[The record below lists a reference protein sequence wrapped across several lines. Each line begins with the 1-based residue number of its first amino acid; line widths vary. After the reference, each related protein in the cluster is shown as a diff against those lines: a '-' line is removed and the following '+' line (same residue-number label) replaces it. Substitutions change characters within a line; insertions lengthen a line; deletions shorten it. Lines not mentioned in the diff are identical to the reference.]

1 MRDVPAQPPESRREA
16 RPRPVGGRIISVR
29 KAPAERTALEAA
41 PAPDAAPAPE
51 TRLSQPVWGGMA
63 SAPPPTRDYRGPF
76 GFLILLAGVVVVAL
90 GLLVYAA
97 TSDRRAGIDESLLEE
112 TQFGASG
119 GGVTDVPDGASL
131 RVDGVPFGA
140 TVRIDSDSVG
150 TLPFRMDGLAPGD
163 HLLTIESG
171 PYAIDTL
178 LTVAAGERSVVFLRL
193 EGGEDV
199 SPATAEVQPEAPA
212 SDAEDA
218 DAAPEPAAPTTGI
231 LRIVSRP
238 SGATIR
244 LDGTAVGTTPL
255 ALSDVQAGRHA
266 VTASLAGYQ
275 ERAVSVSVKGGQD
288 ETLRLAL
295 DAQAAPATLE
305 VLARPWGTI
314 YIDGVLQK
322 RNTDIVFRA
331 QVSPGTHE
339 IRVVHPTFGTRTRTV
354 TIGSGQSTME
364 VFDLT
369 EGGS

>member
-1 MRDVPAQPPESRREA
+1 MRDVPVQPPESRREA
-16 RPRPVGGRIISVR
+16 RARAASGTVIPVRQADELAPRGTPGPGQR
-29 KAPAERTALEAA
+29 AP
-41 PAPDAAPAPE
+41 
-51 TRLSQPVWGGMA
+51 QPVWGGMA

-76 GFLILLAGVVVVAL
+76 GFLILLAAVAILAL
-90 GLLVYAA
+90 GLLIYAA
-97 TSDRRAGIDESLLEE
+97 SADRRAVIDESLLEGD
-112 TQFGASG
+112 QFGAAG
-119 GGVTDVPDGASL
+119 GGIANVAEEASL

-178 LTVAAGERSVVFLRL
+178 LTVEAGERSVVFLRL
-193 EGGEDV
+193 VGGEDV
-199 SPATAEVQPEAPA
+199 SPATVEVETNAPEPVAEAR
-212 SDAEDA
+212 
-218 DAAPEPAAPTTGI
+218 DAAPEPAAPTTGM

-244 LDGTAVGTTPL
+244 LDGSAVGTTPL
-255 ALSDVQAGRHA
+255 SLSSVQAGRHA
-266 VTASLAGYQ
+266 ITASLPGH
-275 ERAVSVSVKGGQD
+275 EDRAVSVSVKGGQD
-288 ETLRLAL
+288 ETLRIAL
-295 DAQAAPATLE
+295 DARALPGTLE

-331 QVSPGTHE
+331 QVSPGSHE
-339 IRVVHPTFGTRTRTV
+339 VRVVHPTFGTRTRSVTV
-354 TIGSGQSTME
+354 GSGQSTME